1 MPPGM
6 TLEQML
12 RVMGPQAAPEAPEA
26 GEGAEVVEPVRPV
39 VKRAR
44 VKGRFKADDPGT
56 PDVDE
61 AWQQES

>member
-12 RVMGPQAAPEAPEA
+12 RVMGSQVAPEVGEA
-26 GEGAEVVEPVRPV
+26 AEVVEPVRPV

-44 VKGRFKADDPGT
+44 VKGRFKADDPRT
-56 PDVDE
+56 ADVDE